1 MKKAD
6 LKHTYRFGSSLARK
20 LDEYVYKNGFS
31 AHDQNGE
38 TEIYYIH
45 APHVYPQPL
54 TSFNGRNAPSRENA
68 FEVSKILELFGA
80 LDKESFAILT
90 PYKKQ
95 VALLGRALPEVRREQ
110 KIMTVHGS
118 QGKEWNDIVLSV
130 VDTDRMWFVDT
141 LNQSSRGMNVLNTA
155 VSRARKRLF
164 IVCNYNF
171 WIRQDKQ
178 LLKGLLDVA
187 TPIE

>member
-1 MKKAD
+1 
-6 LKHTYRFGSSLARK
+6 
-20 LDEYVYKNGFS
+20 
-31 AHDQNGE
+31 
-38 TEIYYIH
+38 
-45 APHVYPQPL
+45 
-54 TSFNGRNAPSRENA
+54 
-68 FEVSKILELFGA
+68 
-80 LDKESFAILT
+80 
-90 PYKKQ
+90 
-95 VALLGRALPEVRREQ
+95 
-110 KIMTVHGS
+110 MTVHGS